1 MENYAKKLAL
11 NHKVQKGSKS
21 STFPINKMLRDFSYI
36 GETYDILNESIS
48 KDVPIPPS
56 GEWILDN
63 YYLIEEQVDCIK
75 KELSLPKYKSL
86 PSIDGTSRIYIVAKE
101 MVKYTDANITENTI
115 ERFITA
121 YQTKKNISMDELWLL
136 PVMIKIALVEYI
148 KELSEK
154 IKVSQLQKFKVESL
168 VERLVTNKSQNEQ
181 RFHKYKNII
190 IDNEATSYVEYLI
203 YLLKKCGNEGMSYI
217 KVLEEEIN
225 KVGTTS
231 NDVIRVEHYDQ
242 AVRRVSMGNS
252 ITSLRHIARFNWV
265 DIFEK
270 INSIEKI
277 LANNEWYHRLDFN
290 TRNMYREEIRRIA
303 KVSNTSEVYV
313 ASKLIELSNENEDVG
328 TFLIGEKKKDFFVEL
343 GIANKEKKQSL
354 CVKTFEYILA
364 IYLPT
369 IIFSILLAK
378 EKFWIALIPMSEV
391 FVYLINKIISKNV
404 KPRLLPS
411 LEEIPKD
418 VNTFV
423 VVPTLL
429 NSKERVEKLFLSIER
444 YYLGNKMDNLYFALL
459 GDASEVDAEKMPY
472 DIEVSE
478 TGIKEAKRLNEK
490 YGKEIFFFLYRKRVY
505 NEKQGKWL
513 GYERKRG
520 MLTEFNNFLLTGNE
534 GTFFVNTIGRNVL
547 ERKIKYVITLDADTE
562 LVLES
567 AKKLIGIME
576 HPLNK
581 PVIEDGIVKSGYG
594 IVQPKVGISI
604 DSATRS
610 IFSKI
615 FAGSGGIDIYS
626 TAESNVYQDVFGEAI
641 FTGKGIYNVEVF
653 QNVLSGEIPE
663 NTVLSHDLLEGS
675 YIRCGLASD
684 TLVVDGFPSRVNSYM
699 VRQARWTRGDW
710 QIIRWL
716 FSKKL
721 NILSK
726 YKIFDNLRRSLYEV
740 FLMTLFFSR
749 IFSSSNSYNFLS
761 IYSR

>member
-1 MENYAKKLAL
+1 
-11 NHKVQKGSKS
+11 
-21 STFPINKMLRDFSYI
+21 
-36 GETYDILNESIS
+36 
-48 KDVPIPPS
+48 
-56 GEWILDN
+56 
-63 YYLIEEQVDCIK
+63 
-75 KELSLPKYKSL
+75 
-86 PSIDGTSRIYIVAKE
+86 
-101 MVKYTDANITENTI
+101 
-115 ERFITA
+115 
-121 YQTKKNISMDELWLL
+121 
-136 PVMIKIALVEYI
+136 
-148 KELSEK
+148 
-154 IKVSQLQKFKVESL
+154 
-168 VERLVTNKSQNEQ
+168 
-181 RFHKYKNII
+181 
-190 IDNEATSYVEYLI
+190 
-203 YLLKKCGNEGMSYI
+203 
-217 KVLEEEIN
+217 
-225 KVGTTS
+225 
-231 NDVIRVEHYDQ
+231 
-242 AVRRVSMGNS
+242 
-252 ITSLRHIARFNWV
+252 
-265 DIFEK
+265 
-270 INSIEKI
+270 
-277 LANNEWYHRLDFN
+277 
-290 TRNMYREEIRRIA
+290 
-303 KVSNTSEVYV
+303 
-313 ASKLIELSNENEDVG
+313 
-328 TFLIGEKKKDFFVEL
+328 
-343 GIANKEKKQSL
+343 
-354 CVKTFEYILA
+354 
-364 IYLPT
+364 
-369 IIFSILLAK
+369 
-378 EKFWIALIPMSEV
+378 
-391 FVYLINKIISKNV
+391 
-404 KPRLLPS
+404 
-411 LEEIPKD
+411 
-418 VNTFV
+418 
-423 VVPTLL
+423 
-429 NSKERVEKLFLSIER
+429 
-444 YYLGNKMDNLYFALL
+444 
-459 GDASEVDAEKMPY
+459 
-472 DIEVSE
+472 
-478 TGIKEAKRLNEK
+478 
-490 YGKEIFFFLYRKRVY
+490 
-505 NEKQGKWL
+505 
-513 GYERKRG
+513 

-604 DSATRS
+604 DSATCS